1 MSAQGDFDF
10 RELCVSSTVPRL
22 LRHGTLA
29 GRHAEVPAEHCV
41 YWAVPVAR
49 RTTVG
54 SGPFGDDVWRP
65 GSRRRVSLPQRVVR
79 RDEHTGLRPHSRRRL
94 ETKTGPRWGKSSCL
108 PPTTRGY
115 ACTGRARV
123 SDRPRGQ
130 THAAA
135 PARPAPLAVPP
146 KRRGAH
152 SFGQMWSSNE
162 LNECMPRALAWAHR
176 GFHDD
181 HGQAPRIRVRQANQP
196 NDTS

>member
-65 GSRRRVSLPQRVVR
+65 GGRDDASRFLSELSAG
-79 RDEHTGLRPHSRRRL
+79 TS
-94 ETKTGPRWGKSSCL
+94 
-108 PPTTRGY
+108 TRG
-115 ACTGRARV
+115 
-123 SDRPRGQ
+123 SDLTQ
-130 THAAA
+130 DAA
-135 PARPAPLAVPP
+135 
-146 KRRGAH
+146 
-152 SFGQMWSSNE
+152 
-162 LNECMPRALAWAHR
+162 
-176 GFHDD
+176 
-181 HGQAPRIRVRQANQP
+181 
-196 NDTS
+196 